1 MKKLYENPTVL
12 LVQLEETDLITTSQF
27 DNLGIADPSWFAES

>member
-1 MKKLYENPTVL
+1 MNKVYTNPEII

-27 DNLGIADPSWFAES
+27 DNLGEADPNWFAQQ